1 MIKQTLS
8 NNKGE
13 NENMKSDNIYNL
25 KYPEIQKY
33 FKNEG
38 YSVQQL
44 CIDEKSEIVTTFD
57 LAKNT
62 IGPVVDIRC
71 PSRYKIFILGKDQ
84 LPEDADINTTYALK
98 VRFTDSNNEEVAPFT
113 RIRIKTV
120 KLSEAIT
127 NVANMFYKDITI
139 TDYQKELPHKIKSVD
154 KHDITAKA
162 VYKFNQSILVN
173 GAEHL
178 NIEAI
183 NPDKTIDAKNVKLSL
198 DIDLLEEE

>member
-1 MIKQTLS
+1 
-8 NNKGE
+8 
-13 NENMKSDNIYNL
+13 MKSDIYNL

-38 YSVQQL
+38 YSVEQL
-44 CIDEKSEIVTTFD
+44 CIDEKSEIVTTFS

-62 IGPVVDIRC
+62 IGTIVDIRC

-84 LPEDADINTTYALK
+84 LLENADIDNSKVLSNTAHALK
-98 VRFTDSNNEEVAPFT
+98 VKFSDSNNIEIAPDT
-113 RIRIKTV
+113 RIRIKRV
-120 KLSEAIT
+120 KPSEEIT
-127 NVANMFYKDITI
+127 MVANMFYKDITM
-139 TDYQKELPHKIKSVD
+139 TDYQKEPPHKMKSDD
-154 KHDITAKA
+154 KW
-162 VYKFNQSILVN
+162 YKFNQSILVN

-183 NPDKTIDAKNVKLSL
+183 NPDKTIYNKNVKLSL